1 MNAYLSKEVRK
12 KYKATW
18 QEEFIVGM
26 IAYLGPMNTKRVLL
40 ETGYDG
46 VMSPATAHKY
56 LKRAV
61 RNKLLSMKKIK
72 EDKREVLIDYT
83 DKGIDFLNE
92 VKCSRLKS

>member
-26 IAYLGPMNTKRVLL
+26 ISYLGPMNTKRVLL
-40 ETGYDG
+40 ETGYEG

-56 LKRAV
+56 LHKAIK
-61 RNKLLSMKKIK
+61 NKLLSIKTFK
-72 EDKREVLIDYT
+72 EDKREVVIDYT
-83 DKGIDFLNE
+83 EKGLCFLDE
-92 VKCSRLKS
+92 IKSSRLK